1 METTMTHGGAPAG
14 WLEFSANLNPIG
26 TPGAVAAAI
35 AAASYG
41 HYADLDPAAAEAH
54 LAADAD
60 VSPECVLL
68 TAGATEAIRLVTTAL
83 VDRGEAVIVGPT
95 YSEHARAVRCGGGR
109 AVDVDASPPS
119 FDPPIER
126 ALARLAHVSGAL
138 FLCDP
143 NNPTGRVLGSER
155 LRQVLGSLPQD
166 ASLVLDQSFAPFSSS
181 SLSASECLAAGEVVL
196 VRSLT
201 KLLATPG
208 LRLGYVI
215 ARPRTVAA
223 LRAVQD
229 PWAVGAHA
237 IAAAMVVSWTLPAEV
252 RARVASWR
260 ERLAA
265 ALPACGLHP
274 LPSETNFLLVH
285 VGPAAAGLIQAL
297 ARRRIAVRS
306 CASFGLPEY
315 IRLAVRP
322 PAERDVLLSALT
334 AICREVAR

>member
-1 METTMTHGGAPAG
+1 MTHGGAPAG
-14 WLEFSANLNPIG
+14 WLEFSANLNPTG

-35 AAASYG
+35 AATSYG
-41 HYADLDPAAAEAH
+41 DYADLDPAAAEAH

-95 YSEHARAVRCGGGR
+95 YSEYARAVRSSGGR

-119 FDPPIER
+119 FDPPLER
-126 ALARLAHVSGAL
+126 ALARLAQVPGDL

-143 NNPTGRVLGSER
+143 NNPTGRALGSKR
-155 LRQVLGSLPQD
+155 LCQVLGSLPQD
-166 ASLVLDQSFAPFSSS
+166 ASLVLDQSFAPFAPS
-181 SLSASECLAAGEVVL
+181 SLGASECLAVGEVVL
-196 VRSLT
+196 IRSLT
-201 KLLATPG
+201 KVLATPG
-208 LRLGYVI
+208 LRLGYII
-215 ARPRTVAA
+215 ARPRTVTA

-229 PWAVGAHA
+229 SWAVGAHA
-237 IAAAMVVSWTLPAEV
+237 IAAATVASWALRPEV
-252 RARVASWR
+252 RACVTSWR

-265 ALPACGLHP
+265 ALPAVGLHP

-285 VGPAAAGLIQAL
+285 VGPAAAGLIEAL
-297 ARRRIAVRS
+297 AGRRIAVRS

-322 PAERDVLLSALT
+322 PAEQDVLLGALT
-334 AICREVAR
+334 AIGSQALR

>member
-1 METTMTHGGAPAG
+1 MTHGGAPAG
-14 WLEFSANLNPIG
+14 WLEFSANLNPTG
-26 TPGAVAAAI
+26 TPVAVAAAV

-41 HYADLDPAAAEAH
+41 RYADLDPAAAEAH
-54 LAADAD
+54 LAADAG
-60 VSPECVLL
+60 VSTECVLL
-68 TAGATEAIRLVTTAL
+68 TAGATEAIRLVATAL

-95 YSEHARAVRCGGGR
+95 YSEYARAVRSGGGR
-109 AVDVDASPPS
+109 AVEVDAAPPS
-119 FDPPIER
+119 FDPPMER
-126 ALARLAHVSGAL
+126 ALARLAQVPRAL

-143 NNPTGRVLGSER
+143 NNPTGRALGPEQ
-155 LRQVLGSLPQD
+155 LRQVIGSLPQA
-166 ASLVLDQSFAPFSSS
+166 ASLVLDQSFAPFASSR
-181 SLSASECLAAGEVVL
+181 LGASECLAAGEVVC

-201 KLLATPG
+201 KVLATPG

-237 IAAAMVVSWTLPAEV
+237 IAAAMVASWTLPADA
-252 RARVASWR
+252 RTRVASWR

-265 ALPACGLHP
+265 ALPAHGLHP
-274 LPSETNFLLVH
+274 LPSETNFLLVRS
-285 VGPAAAGLIQAL
+285 GPAAAGLIEAL
-297 ARRRIAVRS
+297 AGRRIAVRS

-322 PAERDVLLSALT
+322 PAEQDVLLSELT
-334 AICREVAR
+334 AIGSQAIR

>member
-1 METTMTHGGAPAG
+1 
-14 WLEFSANLNPIG
+14 
-26 TPGAVAAAI
+26 
-35 AAASYG
+35 
-41 HYADLDPAAAEAH
+41 
-54 LAADAD
+54 
-60 VSPECVLL
+60 VLL
-68 TAGATEAIRLVTTAL
+68 TAGASEAIRLVTTAL

-95 YSEHARAVRCGGGR
+95 YSEYDRAVRSGGGR

-126 ALARLAHVSGAL
+126 ALARLANTSGVL

-143 NNPTGRVLGSER
+143 NNPTGRALTVEEL
-155 LRQVLGSLPQD
+155 LHMLGSLPLD
-166 ASLVLDQSFAPFSSS
+166 ASLVLDQSFAPFASSR
-181 SLSASECLAAGEVVL
+181 LGASECLAGGKVVL

-215 ARPRTVAA
+215 ARPRTIAG

-237 IAAAMVVSWTLPAEV
+237 IAAAMVASWTMPAEV
-252 RARVASWR
+252 RIRIASWR
-260 ERLAA
+260 ERLAQ
-265 ALPACGLHP
+265 ALTSRGLQP

-285 VGPAAAGLIQAL
+285 VGPAAAQLVAAL
-297 ARRRIAVRS
+297 AEQRIAVRW

-322 PAERDVLLSALT
+322 PAEQDVLLSALA
-334 AICREVAR
+334 AISSPAIR